1 MTMADRLH
9 TIAVIEDDA
18 ALRAS
23 LVEMLAA
30 EAGWRVVASCASAEE
45 ALEKFSATCPEVLLM
60 DIQLP
65 GLSGIECV
73 AQLKQRHPEVL
84 AMMLTVYDNN
94 DRIFDALASG
104 ASGYLLKRDV
114 PLRLM
119 DALADLLAGG
129 SPMSSAIARKVVQ
142 HFQKV
147 PTARNEEHNLTPREQ
162 QILDLL
168 VKGNLYKEIAWELGI
183 GVETVRT
190 HLHNIY
196 AKLHVRTRT
205 EAVVKYLGGPV
216 PGGAAGRQGGW
227 AVEQTRGGERA

>member
-1 MTMADRLH
+1 MSQPTH
-9 TIAVIEDDA
+9 TIAIIEDDP
-18 ALRAS
+18 ALRET
-23 LVEMLAA
+23 LQEVLEAA
-30 EAGWRVVASCASAEE
+30 PSWKIV
-45 ALEKFSATCPEVLLM
+45 ATCPSAEDALTKFAGTCPDVLLM

-73 AQLKQRHPEVL
+73 ARLKQLHPPVL

-94 DRIFDALASG
+94 DRIFEALAAG

-114 PLRLM
+114 PERL
-119 DALADLLAGG
+119 LESLTDLLAGG

-142 HFQKV
+142 HFQKPIPV
-147 PTARNEEHNLTPREQ
+147 KSDEHNLTPREK

-168 VKGNLYKEIAWELGI
+168 VKGQFYKEIAWDLGI

-196 AKLHVRTRT
+196 TKLQVRTRT
-205 EAVVKYLGGPV
+205 EAVVKYLGGPD
-216 PGGAAGRQGGW
+216 PGRQGGLPF
-227 AVEQTRGGERA
+227 